1 MKSPLQATI
10 FFHDDTVASSQL
22 APVPATPLLEAA
34 APIEEADPYVLFSIQ
49 VRRST
54 YQQLKQAQYW
64 EPGFG
69 EMREHV
75 DAAIVRHLATL
86 PGSMKPLPAQLLG
99 KSKKLKKS

>member
-10 FFHDDTVASSQL
+10 FFHDDTAASSQL
-22 APVPATPLLEAA
+22 APVPATTLPEAT
-34 APIEEADPYVLFSIQ
+34 APMDDADPYVIFSIQ

-86 PGSMKPLPAQLLG
+86 SGSTKPLPAQLLD
-99 KSKKLKKS
+99 KSKKLKKR